1 MSADNLK
8 DGEGF
13 LAAPFQPWP
22 CLTDP
27 KGAVNDPAEPMVFFG
42 SFPQEIYFNIFS
54 NLSPQDLAAVAAVS
68 VSFHALVKLFCTTVP
83 LLTPYMGDLS
93 THGSL
98 YLPFF
103 RRVRHMHL
111 TIWPTY
117 LGLAFAMKHA
127 PNCTT
132 VSCSYSS
139 SKHTVSSNFLEK
151 WRSLSTDGRI
161 VSLGEDD
168 DADDDGEFHDPF
180 AGGLNAEPPEPP
192 PAPVPAEPKT
202 KTTGDLLDCP
212 LGGFFEEEALREI
225 EIPTLATPA
234 PQKPA
239 LARAVEPVPFPTFP
253 SVRTLVFRRAMP
265 FPDLMMVSALFPE
278 VRILHLE
285 HMETLNRRNLG
296 VAKGLTW
303 IPTSPE
309 NLFPK
314 LEMVSSSLCLH
325 PIPVHLDVL
334 ALRVGFPT
342 RVRVQIAPSD
352 SHSPISM
359 GGPVPVPY
367 KTEFPSPH
375 QEVVAISGH
384 GDQIDP
390 EAAKLLLLLLQN
402 GYPYAVATING
413 LSPLVGA
420 FQGGHDALANFLLDA
435 DISRLPAPYAAS
447 IAPLVHGPLSSPSEP
462 GGLSNDIKFCSFQ
475 MTTAYGLLLALA
487 LRNEATPDAYLMEVC
502 ERLRGHGANV
512 TAGHGSSFHGIYA
525 ISPIMAFAQTPGL
538 DHLLYP
544 TLPTPASCVR
554 LSYSDLQSLC
564 TGNLSIDWL
573 VHEHLPTILEWVRAY
588 PRPSNALIPLP
599 SGDRR
604 PAVPMELTLAGI
616 RAASARRWCS
626 DLLRIGTS
634 SLKSK
639 PNVLAKWRDVL
650 VRVLQETWEMLYSEE
665 LVYILSNQEFTTR
678 VRLLETLAA
687 RLTPDQLRSF
697 LQADSLEFLCDADN
711 LEGFKKM
718 VALGADVH
726 CTQKRSGADVTLLW
740 LVHDGPIIEYLVREA
755 RLDPNSVASDGTTP
769 MLAQMQA
776 YSQSGVRALAQ
787 WVLPMYTLT
796 HNTHFIRDER
806 WTDLASEGAFVSPLF
821 LYSFLRAGTGYSS
834 MPKYVDGIP
843 ESFVSLLPSLRTV
856 LDPIRTNRYHPIHR
870 LVQTLDPFI
879 AACFAGAA
887 EVYGSEESMKQTDL
901 PRSARLP
908 REICCVFA
916 PVFSHHL
923 HLPIILSPDPAT
935 EGLHLLADVAVKH
948 WPGIGS

>member
-161 VSLGEDD
+161 VTLDGDD
-168 DADDDGEFHDPF
+168 DAEDDGEFHDPF

-202 KTTGDLLDCP
+202 KTTGDLIDCP

-234 PQKPA
+234 PRKPA

-253 SVRTLVFRRAMP
+253 GVRTLVFHRGMS

-285 HMETLNRRNLG
+285 HTEPLNRRNLG
-296 VAKGLTW
+296 AAKNLTW
-303 IPTSPE
+303 IPGSPE
-309 NLFPK
+309 RLFPQ
-314 LEMVSSSLCLH
+314 LELFVSAYKPSYDFMSH
-325 PIPVHLDVL
+325 PRILI
-334 ALRVGFPT
+334 G
-342 RVRVQIAPSD
+342 PSAWE
-352 SHSPISM
+352 
-359 GGPVPVPY
+359 
-367 KTEFPSPH
+367 EF
-375 QEVVAISGH
+375 VAISGH
-384 GDQIDP
+384 GDQIDS
-390 EAAKLLLLLLQN
+390 EAAKLLLLLLRN
-402 GYPYAVATING
+402 GYPYAGATFNG
-413 LSPLVGA
+413 LSPLVDA
-420 FQGGHDALANFLLDA
+420 FQGGHDALATFLLDA
-435 DISRLPAPYAAS
+435 DMSRLPDPYATL
-447 IAPLVHGPLSSPSEP
+447 IAPLIHGPLSSPNEP
-462 GGLSNDIKFCSFQ
+462 GGTSADIKIASSFR
-475 MTTAYGLLLALA
+475 TTAYGLLLALA
-487 LRNEATPDAYLMEVC
+487 SRNEATPDAYLLEAC
-502 ERLRGHGANV
+502 QRLRDHGADVSVGHGYNSLTNYTIS
-512 TAGHGSSFHGIYA
+512 TAMA
-525 ISPIMAFAQTPGL
+525 IGMTPSL
-538 DHLLYP
+538 SHLLRSA
-544 TLPTPASCVR
+544 LPTPASCLR
-554 LSYSDLQSLC
+554 LPYSDIQALC
-564 TGNLSIDWL
+564 NGDQTGSAIDWL
-573 VHEHLPTILEWVRAY
+573 VHEHLPTILEWVRPY
-588 PRPSNALIPLP
+588 PRPPNALIPLP
-599 SGDRR
+599 SGARR

-616 RAASARRWCS
+616 RAVSARRWCS
-626 DLLRIGTS
+626 DLLRIGTAA
-634 SLKSK
+634 LKNK
-639 PNVLAKWRDVL
+639 TKAAELRDAM
-650 VRVLQETWEMLYSEE
+650 VRVLQATWDTFYREE
-665 LVYILSNQEFTTR
+665 LLSVFANQDFTTR

-687 RLTPDQLRSF
+687 RLDPVQLRGF
-697 LQADSLEFLCDADN
+697 TQAISSYLLRDADD

-718 VALGADVH
+718 LALGADVH
-726 CTQKRSGADVTLLW
+726 CTEGISGGTHSLLW
-740 LVHDGPIIEYLVREA
+740 LVHDGPILQYLIKEVK
-755 RLDPNSVASDGTTP
+755 LDPNSAASDGTTP
-769 MLAQMQA
+769 MVAQMQA
-776 YSQSGVRALAQ
+776 FSQPGVRALAQ
-787 WVLPMYTLT
+787 CGVQPMYTLT
-796 HNTHFIRDER
+796 SNM
-806 WTDLASEGAFVSPLF
+806 GAYVSPLF
-821 LYSFLRAGTGYSS
+821 LYSYLRAGTGLSGTGTS
-834 MPKYVDGIP
+834 TPGEASACSVSLTAYVDGIP

-856 LDPIRTNRYHPIHR
+856 LGPIRTNRYHPIHR

-887 EVYGSEESMKQTDL
+887 EVYGSGADGGGDRGGMEEDQMMRT
-901 PRSARLP
+901 PP
-908 REICCVFA
+908 PE
-916 PVFSHHL
+916 
-923 HLPIILSPDPAT
+923 
-935 EGLHLLADVAVKH
+935 
-948 WPGIGS
+948 